1 MICHIIK
8 KLWGNYAVMRKIK
21 IAMLATNLELNGIS
35 SVIMNYVRY
44 LDLNKY
50 ELTIIAGKKIDKN
63 YRLEC
68 YKRKVPIVELPH
80 RLKNTSSYY
89 YKLYKELRKG
99 KFDIFHVHGSSATL
113 ALDLM
118 VAKLAGVKIRIA
130 HSHNT
135 TTNNLKI
142 HKLLIPIFNLLYTK
156 AFACGKDAGE
166 WLFGDKEF
174 IVIPNGFD
182 VEKFIFSK
190 DMRNKFRDDNGIN
203 SNIVLGHI
211 GRFNRQKNHIFI
223 LKVFDE
229 LVKLNSNYRLLLVGD
244 GPKFAD
250 IKEKIKSSKN
260 KDKIILYGETDSP
273 NMAYMAMDKFILPS
287 LYEGL
292 PIALLEAQIA
302 GLPAVVSN
310 VITKEV
316 DLVDNIVFESL
327 RRSPKEWANIINN
340 FNINVADREKIFYRN
355 KEIFDK
361 YKINKSVKILEKEYN
376 FLVKKYNII

>member
-1 MICHIIK
+1 
-8 KLWGNYAVMRKIK
+8 MRKIK

-68 YKRKVPIVELPH
+68 YERKISIVELPH

-89 YKLYKELRKG
+89 YRLYKELRKG

-118 VAKLAGVKIRIA
+118 IAKLAGVKIRIA

-135 TTNNLKI
+135 TTNNLKL
-142 HKLLIPIFNLLYTK
+142 HKLLMPLFNSLYTK
-156 AFACGKDAGE
+156 AFACGKAAGE

-174 IVIPNGFD
+174 VVIPNGFD
-182 VEKFIFSK
+182 VEKFIFSE
-190 DMRNKFRDDNGIN
+190 DMRNKFRNDNGIS

-223 LKVFDE
+223 LKVFNE
-229 LVKLNSNYRLLLVGD
+229 LVKLNENYRLLLIGD
-244 GPKFAD
+244 GPKFTD
-250 IKEKIKSSKN
+250 IKEKIESSKN

-273 NMAYMAMDKFILPS
+273 NVAYMAMDKFILPS

-292 PIALLEAQIA
+292 PIALLEAQIS

-316 DLVDNIVFESL
+316 DLVDNITFESL
-327 RRSPKEWANIINN
+327 RRSPKEWANIIND
-340 FNINVADREKIFYRN
+340 FNINVDARERIFYRN

-361 YKINKSVKILEKEYN
+361 YKIDKSVKILEKEYN
-376 FLVKKYNII
+376 SLVRKYNII